1 MNFWLNVLAVILG
14 LLAGIAVIV
23 AVVVGV
29 VSVVALI
36 LNKLGR
42 YDDVETALSVVIP
55 ALSIIL
61 AGIGIVLL
69 VTSITQIAHNGLTW
83 WDAFNLGLSI
93 QLVLSLSLRRRREE

>member
-1 MNFWLNVLAVILG
+1 
-14 LLAGIAVIV
+14 
-23 AVVVGV
+23 
-29 VSVVALI
+29 VVALV
-36 LNKLGR
+36 LVKLDR
-42 YDDVETALSVVIP
+42 YDDVKTALDIVIP

-93 QLVLSLSLRRRREE
+93 QLVLSLSLRRKREDVANYRRHYCACLLMQ

>member
-93 QLVLSLSLRRRREE
+93 QLVLGLSLRSKREE

>member
-14 LLAGIAVIV
+14 LLAGIAVMV

-29 VSVVALI
+29 VSVVALV
-36 LNKLGR
+36 LVKLGR
-42 YDDVETALSVVIP
+42 YDNVETALSVVIP

-83 WDAFNLGLSI
+83 WDTFNLGLSI
-93 QLVLSLSLRRRREE
+93 QLVLSLSLRRKREE

>member
-29 VSVVALI
+29 VSVVALV
-36 LNKLGR
+36 LVKLGR

-93 QLVLSLSLRRRREE
+93 QLVLSLSLRRKREE

>member
-29 VSVVALI
+29 VSVVTLI

-42 YDDVETALSVVIP
+42 DDDEETALGIVIP

-93 QLVLSLSLRRRREE
+93 QLVLSLSLRRKREE

>member
-29 VSVVALI
+29 VSVVTLI

-42 YDDVETALSVVIP
+42 YDDVETALGIVIP

-93 QLVLSLSLRRRREE
+93 QLVLSLSLRRKREE

>member
-93 QLVLSLSLRRRREE
+93 QLVLSLSLRRKREE

>member
-93 QLVLSLSLRRRREE
+93 QLVLGLFLRRKREE

>member
-1 MNFWLNVLAVILG
+1 MNFWLSVLAVILG

-36 LNKLGR
+36 LVKLGR
-42 YDDVETALSVVIP
+42 DNDVETAISVIIP

-93 QLVLSLSLRRRREE
+93 QLVLSLSLRRKREE

>member
-29 VSVVALI
+29 ISVVALI

-93 QLVLSLSLRRRREE
+93 QLVLSLSLRRKREE

>member
-93 QLVLSLSLRRRREE
+93 QLVLSLSLRRKRDE

>member
-1 MNFWLNVLAVILG
+1 MNFWLSVLAVILG

-23 AVVVGV
+23 AVVVVV
-29 VSVVALI
+29 VSVVALV
-36 LNKLGR
+36 LVKLGR

-69 VTSITQIAHNGLTW
+69 VMSITQIAHNGLTW

-93 QLVLSLSLRRRREE
+93 QLVLSPSLRRKREE

>member
-29 VSVVALI
+29 VSVVALV
-36 LNKLGR
+36 LVKLGR